1 MTANERLMRIAGGA
15 VIIALMLLWLIFGA
29 LMNAGA

>member
-15 VIIALMLLWLIFGA
+15 VITALMLLWLIFGA